1 MENTAR
7 VKNVPDVA
15 KILNVSK
22 SFMYKLVKSGQVPSI
37 RLGDGRRVVIPVSAI
52 EDLLTKWKSS

>member
-15 KILNVSK
+15 RMLNVSK

-37 RLGDGRRVVIPVSAI
+37 RLGGGRRVVIPVSVI
-52 EDLLTKWKSS
+52 EDLLTKWKKQ